1 MTDGSRID
9 DYIRQAQDFITSGRL
24 DKEEMDY
31 KLDTVKRLSAVRDK
45 VFAGDAQ
52 WATELSET
60 LRESNL
66 SSGGAWRAR
75 EVILAW
81 LEAEPDECL
90 SALKVL
96 WSDDPTSAEDRVA
109 SFLSRVP
116 DHSNFRGVGTRLR
129 PVSVLLMALGTDYSP
144 FKITEYQK
152 AYERTGY
159 PRPPAGSGEGQNY
172 GHALAFL
179 DMLLERTSALGF
191 KRPRDR
197 LEAHSVMWMHET
209 GARPNEEFQ
218 KNIPEGRDDPQ
229 EGSLE
234 ALADALFLDVHFLR
248 RVEQL
253 LDDKRQVIFQGPP
266 GTGKTYVARLLARCL
281 AGSQDRVRL
290 VQFHPSYAYEDFVQ
304 GYRPSLDAG
313 RPGFTLRNGP
323 LVEMARRAQADLN
336 RGLNTKHILVVDEIN
351 RGNLAKVFGE
361 LYFLLEYRD
370 EELHLQYSDEP
381 FTMPSNLYIIGTMN
395 TADRSIALVD
405 LALRRRFHFVE
416 FNPSKRPVNNVLR
429 RWLERNVDGMRWVAD
444 IVNLA
449 NRKLGD
455 QDAAIGPSYFMQDEL
470 SEQRVNLIW
479 EHNVLPYIEEQLYGQ
494 HDRVAEFDLER
505 LRRELG
511 GVSDAETE
519 SAPIERRVRN
529 DTDDAPA

>member
-1 MTDGSRID
+1 MTDSSRID
-9 DYIRQAQDFITSGRL
+9 DYIREAQPFISSGQL
-24 DKEEMDY
+24 DSEEMEY
-31 KLDTVKRLSAVRDK
+31 KVDAVKRLRAVREAA
-45 VFAGDAQ
+45 VAGDAEWPVQ
-52 WATELSET
+52 IKREL
-60 LRESNL
+60 
-66 SSGGAWRAR
+66 RAR
-75 EVILAW
+75 YLIGGGWPASNVITTWLQDDPAHGLA
-81 LEAEPDECL
+81 
-90 SALKVL
+90 ALQAL
-96 WSDDPTSAEDRVA
+96 WSDDSMPVAHRVTA
-109 SFLSRVP
+109 FVSQVP
-116 DHSNFRGVGTRLR
+116 DHPDFRGVGTRLR
-129 PVSVLLMALGTDYSP
+129 PVSILLMALGREYP
-144 FKITEYQK
+144 PYKFTEFDA

-159 PRPPAGSGEGQNY
+159 PRPPDDADEGKVY
-172 GHALAFL
+172 AHALSFL
-179 DMLLERTSALGF
+179 DLLVERTAASKF
-191 KRPRDR
+191 ERPSDR
-197 LEAHSVMWMHET
+197 LEAQSVVWMTET
-209 GARPNEEFQ
+209 KETPSEEARED
-218 KNIPEGRDDPQ
+218 IPEGTDDPQ
-229 EGSLE
+229 ECSLE
-234 ALADALFLDVHFLR
+234 ALADNLYLDVHFR
-248 RVEQL
+248 RRIEQL
-253 LDDKRQVIFQGPP
+253 LDDKSQVIFQGPP

-323 LVEMARRAQADLN
+323 LVQMARRAQADLN

-511 GVSDAETE
+511 GASDAETE

-529 DTDDAPA
+529 DSDDAPA